1 MKQVFTFILCL
12 WTVSLLYGQKRAVKF
27 DFMTGIHK
35 PTGSLNFENKLGWRV
50 GCGLRYSFKDK
61 SSLNILQVN
70 YDKFTTAIRPV
81 ADAPDQEENGTG
93 SNTLT
98 LLTGYSYP
106 ILNRT
111 YIGGNVG
118 VGFVGHNK
126 VDRIPK
132 FGVNPFISFEP
143 FREVYVDFGY
153 LNFWG
158 GYRNTNYLNFN
169 LRYSF

>member
-1 MKQVFTFILCL
+1 MKQVFTFILSL
-12 WTVSLLYGQKRAVKF
+12 FTISLLYGQKRAVKF

-35 PTGSLNFENKLGWRV
+35 PTGSLDIENKLGWRV
-50 GCGLRYSFKDK
+50 GGGLRYSFKDK
-61 SSLNILQVN
+61 SSLMIFQVN
-70 YDKFTTAIRPV
+70 YDKFNKSDV
-81 ADAPDQEENGTG
+81 SGNFDQQENGKL

-98 LLTGYSYP
+98 FLSGYSYP
-106 ILNRT
+106 ILNRI

-118 VGFVGHNK
+118 IGFVGQNRM
-126 VDRIPK
+126 DRITK
-132 FGVNPFISFEP
+132 FGINPFISFEP
-143 FREVYVDFGY
+143 FRDVYVDFGY